1 MDAVNIVMQNS
12 NDRDGENDDAQIY
25 LTTPFNEG
33 NGVSQTMDDL
43 VVPEELKN
51 VTNEHDDIG
60 DPQVLD
66 LRL

>member
-1 MDAVNIVMQNS
+1 MKGMKS
-12 NDRDGENDDAQIY
+12 
-25 LTTPFNEG
+25 P
-33 NGVSQTMDDL
+33 QTMDDL